1 MHELSIAM
9 SILDMAREE
18 SEARGGAHIA
28 AIHLRLGP
36 LAGVVKQALLSAYEM
51 AREGTPLESSRLVIE
66 EVPILVY
73 CPVCMGQRRVD
84 SMQSFTCGE
93 CQAPVSEIL
102 QGKEL
107 QVFALE
113 ISP

>member
-9 SILDMAREE
+9 SILDMAQEE
-18 SEARGGAHIA
+18 SEARGGAKIE
-28 AIHLRLGP
+28 AIHLKLGP
-36 LAGVVKQALLSAYEM
+36 LSGVVKQALLSAYEM
-51 AREGTPLESSRLVIE
+51 AREGTPLETSRLLIE
-66 EVPILVY
+66 DVPILVY
-73 CPVCMGQRRVD
+73 CPVCRAQRRVD
-84 SMQSFTCGE
+84 SMQSFSCGE
-93 CQAPVSEIL
+93 CRSPVSEIL